1 MMSRVRV
8 LLADD
13 HQIIV
18 EGLRSLL
25 MPEFD
30 VVGAVGD
37 GRALVAQAVALQPD
51 VMVVDISLPLLNGI
65 EAIRYIIKA
74 APHARIVVL
83 TMHPEVIYAIR
94 AFDAGALGY
103 VVKHSASAELRAA
116 IEAAMKGEMYVSP
129 RIAKA
134 LFKVYR
140 EGDTGSYNSLDILT
154 PRQREVLQLVAEGA
168 TAKEVAAQL
177 RISPRTV
184 EYHKYRVM
192 AVLDVKTNADLVQYA
207 IKAGLVAT

>member
-1 MMSRVRV
+1 MSRGRV

-25 MPEFD
+25 TPEFD
-30 VVGAVGD
+30 VVGTVGD
-37 GRALVAQAVALQPD
+37 GRALVAQAAALLPD

-65 EAIRYIIKA
+65 EAIRQIIKA
-74 APHARIVVL
+74 EPHARIVVL
-83 TMHPEVIYAIR
+83 TMHPDVIYALR

-103 VVKHSASAELRAA
+103 VVKHSASTELIAA
-116 IEAAMKGEMYVSP
+116 IDAALKGEMYVSP
-129 RIAKA
+129 RLAKA
-134 LFKVYR
+134 WLQASQER
-140 EGDTGSYNSLDILT
+140 DARRHNTLDVLT
-154 PRQREVLQLVAEGA
+154 PRQREVLQLLAEGA

-177 RISPRTV
+177 QISSRTV

-192 AVLDVKTNADLVQYA
+192 SVLDLKTNADLVQYA
-207 IKAGLVAT
+207 IKAGLVAM

>member
-1 MMSRVRV
+1 MMSQVRV

-25 MPEFD
+25 TPEFD

-37 GRALVAQAVALQPD
+37 GRTLVTQAVALQPD

-65 EAIRYIIKA
+65 EAIRHIIKA
-74 APHARIVVL
+74 VPHARIVVL

-103 VVKHSASAELRAA
+103 VVKHSASTELRAA

-140 EGDTGSYNSLDILT
+140 EGDAGPYNSLDILT

-207 IKAGLVAT
+207 IKAGLVVT